1 MAITPRAFIG
11 AGVVAAALVLLVFEC
26 LDDESPLDYFAS
38 HWHASAFMSHTRCD
52 CALSPD
58 GQCFQG
64 DWDAMRLNGTA
75 IGLLHHNDTSMALS
89 KQYVCTGTPA
99 LVLGCVRPDQLGG
112 TKPHTLRPPTRA
124 DRRGIN
130 EAFIE
135 LFDATLDGCEGD
147 FHDVSSVAASA
158 GTAHSVTYSPPV
170 PSDGGLEQ
178 APSHGS
184 GTYNQHHRS
193 THRTELERML
203 RRRSALRQQR
213 MLGLVDG
220 AVPEPR
226 DTRHVSL
233 YWEAPRGHLRPN
245 AGLDA
250 LAGLLRR
257 RTKQQDDNAADEGGD
272 TTSQATQRAL
282 DIVPIDSFLDDFAD
296 WDARQPPLS
305 MSISGPGWRR
315 CMRRFVWRLQKK
327 FVCPI
332 GHDLVHWGHGFSSV
346 HMYTRGTSPDLAD
359 TSTEVH
365 SGQFMLQGSGTTSWT
380 VAPNNDP
387 ATKPV
392 EVLSRVGDIVYI
404 PEGWAVSAS
413 CRTMRCVTMVV

>member
-332 GHDLVHWGHGFSSV
+332 GTCVVCLRLRDDSPWRILDGPPHPRFHAQATTLCIGATGFRLFTC
-346 HMYTRGTSPDLAD
+346 TRGAHRQTLPIRPLR
-359 TSTEVH
+359 STPASLFCKVPARLR
-365 SGQFMLQGSGTTSWT
+365 GQWR
-380 VAPNNDP
+380 P
-387 ATKPV
+387 
-392 EVLSRVGDIVYI
+392 
-404 PEGWAVSAS
+404 
-413 CRTMRCVTMVV
+413 TMTPRRSL